1 MKEKRKKKEI
11 VTAILKSRYTIVSVL
26 TILIS
31 MLTMLLFKIV
41 PFGENTVLKNDL
53 FTQYVNFFCYF
64 KDCLEQGKSILFSWN
79 LGLGN
84 NFFTTFA
91 YYLASPFN
99 LLVLFFSKEN
109 MYLCIQ
115 CILLF
120 KAIAIASSMTFYLSK
135 ILHCTKKESILF
147 ALSYTFCAFAVSIY
161 FHVMWLDAMY
171 MLPLVLVMVDRY
183 ISTNKIGGY
192 IGVLAITLLIH
203 YYTGFM
209 VAFFSGLYYLAKW
222 ILAHSVKEEKKEY
235 GKKGAKQ
242 LAKFLLGIV
251 LAFGISAVVLLPC
264 LIQSKDGILIGNSTP
279 LLQIDASKLSLF
291 TNIFFNTYSHGASD
305 RIGHLFCGT
314 LTIVLLPIYYANKR
328 ISKKEKVVYTILL
341 LFLLLPV
348 VSPLLDRI
356 WYAMSIPNGFVY
368 RYSFITSFVMVSM
381 AARAYQERA
390 GIKKLHVLISILFLL
405 GIALLEFLLVKYSD
419 FLVAYMGIKD
429 WEIIVAVFSVFVFGI
444 LLMFTVTSTQKQ
456 NVIYGFLI
464 VFLLLDIMVGING
477 TKDFLGGTKT
487 IEEYQEKDA
496 VIGKILPKVENKV
509 TDRIALMED
518 TRGNLSLRY
527 GYSSI
532 GYFTSSRNRNV
543 IQSMCNL
550 GYNIHKNIQLW
561 MTSNSGTYFNY
572 SLARVGYYLTKQEQE
587 KYGFTLVDTIEDT
600 YYLYENN
607 NLLPFGTYLRNNVTA
622 GNKNAFELQNEL
634 LSNMGTEEEYFTN
647 IDTENKLVETWN
659 TQKEKE
665 GLEERSYTV
674 TAKKETTIYL
684 YGDAIWQ
691 LYKEGVPWFETYHKI
706 DSEESGIQQIVH
718 LKPGETYSF
727 SIDVTPNSKEVY
739 VYASDDAKI
748 TQTIQK
754 ASETEVLS
762 LQEIGVRGIA
772 GTISSKEAGYLFL
785 PISYDK
791 GWKAQIDGN
800 TQEIEAVAGAF
811 LGVPIPGGTHQI
823 TLTFTPEGFT
833 MGISISI
840 VAFIITIILYGI
852 EKKGSRKK

>member
-1 MKEKRKKKEI
+1 MKEKKNKKEKI
-11 VTAILKSRYTIVSVL
+11 MAIIKSRYTLVSIL
-26 TILIS
+26 TLLIS
-31 MLTMLLFKIV
+31 ISTMVLFKIV
-41 PFGENTVLKNDL
+41 PFGENTILKNDM
-53 FTQYVNFFCYF
+53 FTQYVNFFCYY
-64 KDCLEQGKSILFSWN
+64 KDCLEQGKSILFSWS

-91 YYLASPFN
+91 YYLVSPFH

-115 CILLF
+115 CILLL
-120 KAIAIASSMTFYLSK
+120 KGIAIACSMTFYLTHVF
-135 ILHCTKKESILF
+135 HCTKKESILF
-147 ALSYTFCAFAVSIY
+147 ALPYTFCAFAVSMY
-161 FHVMWLDAMY
+161 FHIMWLDAMY
-171 MLPLVLVMVDRY
+171 MLPLVLMMVDRY
-183 ISTNKIGGY
+183 IATNKIGRY
-192 IGVLAITLLIH
+192 IGVLAITMLIH

-209 VAFFSGLYYLAKW
+209 VAFFSGLYFIAKW
-222 ILAHSVKEEKKEY
+222 ILAHSIKEEKKEY
-235 GKKGAKQ
+235 WKTGAKQ
-242 LAKFLLGIV
+242 LAKFLIGII
-251 LAFGISAVVLLPC
+251 LAFGISAVVLLPS
-264 LIQSKDGILIGNSTP
+264 LIQSQDNITSGQNTP
-279 LLQIDASKLSLF
+279 LLQIDFSKLSLF
-291 TNIFFNTYSHGASD
+291 TNIFYNTYSHGASD

-314 LTIVLLPIYYANKR
+314 LTLLLLPIYYANAR
-328 ISKKEKVVYTILL
+328 ITKKEKVVYTILL

-348 VSPLLDRI
+348 VSPFLDKL
-356 WYAMSIPNGFVY
+356 WYAMSVPNGFAY

-381 AARAYQERA
+381 AARAYQERK
-390 GIKKLHVLISILFLL
+390 GIKKIHVLLSTLFLL
-405 GIALLEFLLVKYSD
+405 GIILLEFLLANYSD

-429 WEIIVAVFSVFVFGI
+429 WEVIVSAISVLLFGVLLLYTITATKNQKVTYGLLLICI
-444 LLMFTVTSTQKQ
+444 LLDSMIG
-456 NVIYGFLI
+456 IY
-464 VFLLLDIMVGING
+464 G

-487 IEEYQEKDA
+487 IQEYQEQDTALKT
-496 VIGKILPKVENKV
+496 ILPNVKNKV
-509 TDRIALMED
+509 TDRIAVEED
-518 TRGNLSLRY
+518 TRENLSLRY

-543 IQSMCNL
+543 IQSMSNL

-572 SLARVGYYLTKQEQE
+572 SLARVYYYLTKEKQE
-587 KYGFTLVDTIEDT
+587 KYGFTLIDTIEDT

-607 NLLPFGTYLRNNVTA
+607 NLLPFGTYLRKNVTVS
-622 GNKNAFELQNEL
+622 NKNAFEIQNEL
-634 LSNMGTEEEYFTN
+634 LSNIGPEEEYFAN
-647 IDTENKLVETWN
+647 INKENELVT
-659 TQKEKE
+659 TKRSSKQKGE
-665 GLEERSYTV
+665 LEEINYTV
-674 TAKKETTIYL
+674 TAKKETTLYL

-691 LYKEGVPWFETYHKI
+691 LYKEGVPCFQNYHRI
-706 DSEESGIQQIVH
+706 DSEENGIQQIVH
-718 LKPGETYSF
+718 LKPEETYAF
-727 SIDVTPNSKEVY
+727 SIEVTPNSKEVY

-748 TQTIQK
+748 TQTIKK

-811 LGVPIPGGTHQI
+811 LGVPIPEGTHQI

-833 MGISISI
+833 IGISISI
-840 VAFIITIILYGI
+840 VAFIITIILCGI

>member
-115 CILLF
+115 CILLL

-264 LIQSKDGILIGNSTP
+264 LIQSKDGISIGNSTP

-381 AARAYQERA
+381 AARVYQERA
-390 GIKKLHVLISILFLL
+390 GIKKVHVLISTLFLL
-405 GIALLEFLLVKYSD
+405 GIILLEFLLANYSD
-419 FLVAYMGIKD
+419 FLVAYIGIKD
-429 WEIIVAVFSVFVFGI
+429 WEIIVSAISVLLFGV
-444 LLMFTVTSTQKQ
+444 LLLLAITCNKKQ
-456 NVIYGFLI
+456 NIIY
-464 VFLLLDIMVGING
+464 VLLLLCTLLDSMIGIYG
-477 TKDFLGGTKT
+477 TKDFLGGNYTT
-487 IEEYQEKDA
+487 EEYHEHDQTVAE
-496 VIGKILPKVENKV
+496 ILPSLENRQI
-509 TDRIALMED
+509 DRIAFLGD
-518 TRGNLSLRY
+518 TRTNNLSMRY
-527 GYSSI
+527 GYSNI
-532 GYFTSSRNRNV
+532 GFFTSSRNKDT
-543 IQSMCNL
+543 IQHMCEL
-550 GYNIHKNIQLW
+550 GYNIHRNIQLW
-561 MTSNSGTYFNY
+561 ISSNSGTYFNY
-572 SLARVGYYLTKQEQE
+572 SLARVCHYLTKEKQE
-587 KYGFTLVDTIEDT
+587 KYGFTLVDTIENT

-607 NLLPFGTYLRNNVTA
+607 NLLPFGTYLRNNVTV

-634 LSNMGTEEEYFTN
+634 LSNMGPEKEYFIN
-647 IDTENKLVETWN
+647 IDKENELVTTESS
-659 TQKEKE
+659 QKRKGE
-665 GLEERSYTV
+665 LEERSYTV
-674 TAKKETTIYL
+674 TAKKETTLYL
-684 YGDAIWQ
+684 CGDAIWQ
-691 LYKEGVPWFETYHKI
+691 LYKEGVPWFKNYHRI
-706 DSEESGIQQIVH
+706 DSEENGIQQIVH
-718 LKPGETYSF
+718 LEPGETYSF
-727 SIDVTPNSKEVY
+727 SIEVTPNSKEVY
-739 VYASDDAKI
+739 LYASDDAKI
-748 TQTIQK
+748 TQTIRK
-754 ASETEVLS
+754 ANETKVFS
-762 LQEIGVRGIA
+762 LQEIEVREIT

-791 GWKAQIDGN
+791 GWKANIDGN
-800 TQEIEAVAGAF
+800 RQEIEAVAGAF
-811 LGVPIPGGTHQI
+811 LGVPIPEGTHNI
-823 TLTFTPEGFT
+823 TLTYTPEGFT
-833 MGISISI
+833 MGIVIS
-840 VAFIITIILYGI
+840 VVSLLFTVIICGI
-852 EKKGSRKK
+852 EKREDK